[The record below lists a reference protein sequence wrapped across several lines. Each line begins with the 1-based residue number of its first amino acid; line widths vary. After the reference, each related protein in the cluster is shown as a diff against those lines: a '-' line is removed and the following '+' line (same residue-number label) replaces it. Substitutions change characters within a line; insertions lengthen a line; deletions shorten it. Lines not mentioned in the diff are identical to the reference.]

1 MAGLEQISARGPLI
15 PACLFL
21 IGAWPAMADGPQ
33 ARGAEL
39 RQVAYLYGV
48 VEYCSLD
55 SFEVHDGYERE
66 MSAIIARERLSDT
79 EAREQ
84 RLHGLVDADLEYGDR
99 GLGGFR
105 KWCRTEGMDAARRF
119 VDFRDAQLAVDP
131 RAGGDLQSP

>member
-1 MAGLEQISARGPLI
+1 MAGPKQISVRGPLI
-15 PACLFL
+15 PACLL
-21 IGAWPAMADGPQ
+21 LVGAWPAMADDPP

-48 VEYCSLD
+48 VEYCGLER
-55 SFEVHDGYERE
+55 FEVHDGYQRE
-66 MSAIIARERLSDT
+66 LSAIIVRERLSDT

-84 RLHGLVDADLEYGDR
+84 RLHGLVDADLEYGNR

-119 VDFRDAQLAVDP
+119 VDFRDAQLAADP
-131 RAGGDLQSP
+131 RPGGDLQSP